1 MTEPIIQTLGI
12 TRWSYPG
19 QSRGFRRSADDLD
32 HLRAQLYA
40 PHRLDHRLFL
50 LEHLLIPCLAHQ
62 TDPDFLHLI
71 VIGDQLPDP
80 WRSRIQEL
88 AESLPQLR
96 VVIEPEGNDMREMLA
111 EVIPRF
117 KDNKCDVIAQYRLDD
132 DDAVAVEFI
141 AKSREIFAGLQP
153 FFAADGIAAL
163 DYTRGF
169 IMSTGDSGLDIR
181 SVSSRFWAPGM
192 MVFQDMETAKS
203 LFEFPHMRVWHDMPT
218 LTWKETPMFIRGS
231 HHDNDSEL
239 SHFGRRTKSFKFN
252 PQNLSRYM
260 GRRFG
265 IDLKQMREEWTA
277 RQQWFMGQTES
288 QTAAQ

>member
-1 MTEPIIQTLGI
+1 MAKAKIQTLGV

-19 QSRGFRRSADDLD
+19 QARGFRRSASDLE

-50 LEHLLIPCLAHQ
+50 FEHLLLPGIRAQ
-62 TDPDFLHLI
+62 TDPDFLHLV
-71 VIGDQLPDP
+71 VIGDLLPDP
-80 WRSRIQEL
+80 WRSRLAEL
-88 AESLPQLR
+88 ADSLPQIEL
-96 VVIEPEGNDMREMLA
+96 VIEPEGNDMREMLS

-117 KDNKCDVIAQYRLDD
+117 KNPQCDVIAQYRLDD
-132 DDAVAVEFI
+132 DDAVAVEFV
-141 AKSREIFAGLQP
+141 AQSREIFSDLQP
-153 FFAADGIAAL
+153 FFDADGIVAL

-169 IMSTGDSGLDIR
+169 IMSTDSEGVNIR

-192 MVFQDMETAKS
+192 MIFQDMEPARS
-203 LFEFPHMRVWHDMPT
+203 LFEFPHLRVWHDMPT

-231 HHDNDSEL
+231 HHDNDSDL
-239 SHFGRRTKSFKFN
+239 TNFARRTKSFNFN

-265 IDLKQMREEWTA
+265 IDLKKMREAWAEQ
-277 RQQWFMGQTES
+277 QQWFMGEAET